1 MALDLANRHAPRVE
15 AENLLVKAVE
25 PCLALGDQQWLEAAG
40 PVARGRDVDLAI
52 IGQDRLRAGAVAAVA
67 AATTDWIALLVAKM
81 LAQLRPQRALNQRLL
96 QLLEKPVR
104 TRQVFRLL
112 IVSKKLIQ

>member
-1 MALDLANRHAPRVE
+1 MALDLANRHAARVE

-25 PCLALGDQQWLEAAG
+25 PGLALGNQQRLEAAG
-40 PVARGRDVDLAI
+40 PIAGDGNLDLAI
-52 IGQDRLRAGAVAAVA
+52 VGQDGLRAGAVAAVA
-67 AATTDWIALLVAKM
+67 TAAAGRIALLVAEM
-81 LAQLRPQRALNQRLL
+81 FAQLRTQRALDQRFL

-104 TRQVFRLL
+104 SRQVLGLL